1 MKVNISH
8 ISIIAV
14 VGLLLASCSS
24 PKSIYMGS
32 DYGNSKYI
40 YDKKDWPRE
49 DKQCY
54 YWNTGKGENWYI
66 AQNKKTGKR
75 CVIDRKRNV
84 IIPMKYSDIVYQNGV
99 FKLTDDSAR
108 YCAVYDT
115 LGQPIID
122 WDCKYTDISVRYE
135 LVRGNRITYFMCNK
149 NIIRDVYGNTYDIG
163 GYDVIYNEI
172 KYSQEQGFRAEYNY
186 SWEETEEYSEP
197 YYIYYPNIGVVEKT
211 NMTTRK
217 TRKVRKTGTDI
228 TCLNINFDKNGHL
241 YSWDTYKPKT
251 TTNKSASVGSYNKER
266 NNYTWYST
274 SSGTNKKGAQTSD
287 GTTIV
292 PAEYSK
298 VEYVPYNDGYFVV
311 WKDDNSGVYNN
322 YGNNLISVDRG
333 YSTVIKSCSDG
344 RYYYRV
350 CKGGRYGACDI
361 RGREI
366 VEPRYYHVI
375 LCDGV
380 FLYKDDDGEWKPL
393 NVGIDSHNRVVKD
406 PKHTPRDKSHYE
418 MTLEQNL
425 LEESFGRYVGVE
437 QMSTSANGSRAFKMV
452 FDDKILFEFG
462 KYDLNSSALDYIDR
476 VASALEKLPSARVR
490 ITGYTDNI
498 GGHES
503 NQRLS
508 TNRAQAVGNR
518 LKQKG
523 ISASRI
529 ITKGV
534 PLANYVATNDTEEG
548 RALNRRVEIII
559 EPM

>member
-1 MKVNISH
+1 
-8 ISIIAV
+8 
-14 VGLLLASCSS
+14 
-24 PKSIYMGS
+24 
-32 DYGNSKYI
+32 
-40 YDKKDWPRE
+40 
-49 DKQCY
+49 
-54 YWNTGKGENWYI
+54 
-66 AQNKKTGKR
+66 
-75 CVIDRKRNV
+75 
-84 IIPMKYSDIVYQNGV
+84 
-99 FKLTDDSAR
+99 
-108 YCAVYDT
+108 
-115 LGQPIID
+115 
-122 WDCKYTDISVRYE
+122 
-135 LVRGNRITYFMCNK
+135 
-149 NIIRDVYGNTYDIG
+149 
-163 GYDVIYNEI
+163 
-172 KYSQEQGFRAEYNY
+172 
-186 SWEETEEYSEP
+186 
-197 YYIYYPNIGVVEKT
+197 
-211 NMTTRK
+211 MTTRK

>member
-1 MKVNISH
+1 MKFNISH

-49 DKQCY
+49 DKRCY
-54 YWNTGKGENWYI
+54 YWNTGNGENWYI

-75 CVIDRKRNV
+75 CVIDK
-84 IIPMKYSDIVYQNGV
+84 
-99 FKLTDDSAR
+99 
-108 YCAVYDT
+108 
-115 LGQPIID
+115 
-122 WDCKYTDISVRYE
+122 
-135 LVRGNRITYFMCNK
+135 NR
-149 NIIRDVYGNTYDIG
+149 NIIVPEYSNVVYENGAFIATNELGRNAMFNTHGKCLIDFEKGFTITGEWLDSQDIPYYKCYDGSQNSYYNYNEYGNEIIG
-163 GYDVIYNEI
+163 
-172 KYSQEQGFRAEYNY
+172 S
-186 SWEETEEYSEP
+186 
-197 YYIYYPNIGVVEKT
+197 
-211 NMTTRK
+211 
-217 TRKVRKTGTDI
+217 
-228 TCLNINFDKNGHL
+228 L
-241 YSWDTYKPKT
+241 YSLRKDTHGHIYSIEEVSSKVKP
-251 TTNKSASVGSYNKER
+251 TNYYVGSSTTER
-266 NNYTWYST
+266 NGYKWYST

-393 NVGIDSHNRVVKD
+393 NVGIDSHNRVVKN

-462 KYDLNSSALDYIDR
+462 KYNLNSSALDYIDR

-498 GGHES
+498 GGLES